1 MNDNRIKNYLLN
13 SIKIKEVTSLS
24 NQFLIMLFNIVLI
37 IVFLILHNTLLSK
50 TIVIFIGVVCF
61 LFNVYYAGSKWN
73 YIFANIMIIVNITT
87 LTIVLNFLIF
97 AIEIKFFHFNIYY
110 FIILLIF
117 QIISFVINMYIIKIH
132 QKSFSEKRSFNAIMG
147 QIGAQF
153 GVSIGYVIYYFFVK
167 NNEKSELFLINFFKF
182 LLPFLVILINIAI
195 CGAVYRIYLYKKYK
209 IQITYSELL

>member
-1 MNDNRIKNYLLN
+1 
-13 SIKIKEVTSLS
+13 
-24 NQFLIMLFNIVLI
+24 
-37 IVFLILHNTLLSK
+37 
-50 TIVIFIGVVCF
+50 
-61 LFNVYYAGSKWN
+61 
-73 YIFANIMIIVNITT
+73 
-87 LTIVLNFLIF
+87 
-97 AIEIKFFHFNIYY
+97 
-110 FIILLIF
+110 
-117 QIISFVINMYIIKIH
+117 
-132 QKSFSEKRSFNAIMG
+132 MG